1 MQLGWLREE
10 GRPQDLACGRA
21 QASDA
26 TTSALSSDEQRG
38 I

>member
-10 GRPQDLACGRA
+10 GRLPELACGRA

-26 TTSALSSDEQRG
+26 TTSALGSDEQRG